1 MRLVTRDQRV
11 AQLAPLV
18 DENRVPDRRWGES
31 RAEELKKRLPMLRVK
46 IYDAETKT
54 REEIEP
60 PLACRVRWLLEPHL
74 T

>member
-1 MRLVTRDQRV
+1 MGRGQ
-11 AQLAPLV
+11 
-18 DENRVPDRRWGES
+18 GGG
-31 RAEELKKRLPMLRVK
+31 AEKAFAMLRVK

-54 REEIEP
+54 REEIDP